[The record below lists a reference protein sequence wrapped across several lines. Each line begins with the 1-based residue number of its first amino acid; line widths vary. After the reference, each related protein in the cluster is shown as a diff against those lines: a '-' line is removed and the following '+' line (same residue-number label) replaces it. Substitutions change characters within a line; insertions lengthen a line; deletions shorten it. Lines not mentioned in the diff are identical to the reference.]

1 VTNTSQQQEEEL
13 NKSVQEEELN
23 KSMQEEELNK
33 SVAAPARPL
42 TLTRRAKTLRPR
54 SQKLQRV
61 GSFILFPLQIIIKL
75 QTFLF
80 LPYNLVLGP
89 YISLHYSL

>member
-42 TLTRRAKTLRPR
+42 TLTRRAKTLIPR
-54 SQKLQRV
+54 SQKLQRQHGNPRDLREV
-61 GSFILFPLQIIIKL
+61 KVHEHLLRKKKW
-75 QTFLF
+75 
-80 LPYNLVLGP
+80 
-89 YISLHYSL
+89 

>member
-1 VTNTSQQQEEEL
+1 MTNTSQQQEEEL

-61 GSFILFPLQIIIKL
+61 GSFILVPLQIIIKL